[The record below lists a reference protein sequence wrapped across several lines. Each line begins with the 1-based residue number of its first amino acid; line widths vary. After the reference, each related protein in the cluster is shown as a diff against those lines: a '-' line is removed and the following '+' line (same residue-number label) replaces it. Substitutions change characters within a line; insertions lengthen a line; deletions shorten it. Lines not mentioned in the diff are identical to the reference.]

1 MRRQFQE
8 ILALVRAGEPAERS
22 FTVEDTEY
30 VRNFYPRERLILLG
44 CGHVSQP
51 VCQYA
56 ADLGFAVTVADDR
69 PSFANHTRFPQAEKV
84 ICDSFENAV
93 MRDAYNL
100 IGTGQKRCVT
110 VDMSNDVAEEE
121 GMVCG
126 GQIKVLIED
135 VVE

>member
-8 ILALVRAGEPAERS
+8 ILALVRAGQPAERS

-56 ADLGFAVTVADDR
+56 ADLGFAVTVG
-69 PSFANHTRFPQAEKV
+69 QALV
-84 ICDSFENAV
+84 LYGGDLV
-93 MRDAYNL
+93 VGG
-100 IGTGQKRCVT
+100 GTISRVPE
-110 VDMSNDVAEEE
+110 A
-121 GMVCG
+121 
-126 GQIKVLIED
+126 
-135 VVE
+135 

>member
-30 VRNFYPRERLILLG
+30 VRHFYPRERLILLG

-56 ADLGFAVTVADDR
+56 ADLGFAVTMG
-69 PSFANHTRFPQAEKV
+69 QALV
-84 ICDSFENAV
+84 LYDGDLV
-93 MRDAYNL
+93 VGG
-100 IGTGQKRCVT
+100 GTISRVP
-110 VDMSNDVAEEE
+110 
-121 GMVCG
+121 
-126 GQIKVLIED
+126 
-135 VVE
+135 

>member
-8 ILALVRAGEPAERS
+8 ILALVRAEEPAERS

-56 ADLGFAVTVADDR
+56 ADLGFAVTVG
-69 PSFANHTRFPQAEKV
+69 QALVLYDGDLVVGGGTISLMPEEK
-84 ICDSFENAV
+84 
-93 MRDAYNL
+93 
-100 IGTGQKRCVT
+100 
-110 VDMSNDVAEEE
+110 
-121 GMVCG
+121 
-126 GQIKVLIED
+126 
-135 VVE
+135 

>member
-8 ILALVRAGEPAERS
+8 ILALVRAEEPAERS

-56 ADLGFAVTVADDR
+56 ADLGFAVTVG
-69 PSFANHTRFPQAEKV
+69 QALVLYDGELV
-84 ICDSFENAV
+84 V
-93 MRDAYNL
+93 GG
-100 IGTGQKRCVT
+100 GTISRVPE
-110 VDMSNDVAEEE
+110 A
-121 GMVCG
+121 
-126 GQIKVLIED
+126 
-135 VVE
+135 

>member
-8 ILALVRAGEPAERS
+8 ILALVRAEEPAERS

-56 ADLGFAVTVADDR
+56 ADLGFAVTVG
-69 PSFANHTRFPQAEKV
+69 QALV
-84 ICDSFENAV
+84 LYDGDLV
-93 MRDAYNL
+93 VGG
-100 IGTGQKRCVT
+100 GTISRVP
-110 VDMSNDVAEEE
+110 
-121 GMVCG
+121 
-126 GQIKVLIED
+126 
-135 VVE
+135 

>member
-8 ILALVRAGEPAERS
+8 ILALVRAEEPAERS

-56 ADLGFAVTVADDR
+56 ADLGFAVTVG
-69 PSFANHTRFPQAEKV
+69 QALVLCDGDLVVGGGTISLMPEEK
-84 ICDSFENAV
+84 
-93 MRDAYNL
+93 
-100 IGTGQKRCVT
+100 
-110 VDMSNDVAEEE
+110 
-121 GMVCG
+121 
-126 GQIKVLIED
+126 
-135 VVE
+135 

>member
-1 MRRQFQE
+1 MRSQFQE
-8 ILALVRAGEPAERS
+8 ILALVRAGKPAERS
-22 FTVEDTEY
+22 FEAERTEY

-44 CGHVSQP
+44 CGHVSPP

-56 ADLGFAVTVADDR
+56 ADLGFAVTVRERAISVAAQLIR
-69 PSFANHTRFPQAEKV
+69 CRRANISRRSK
-84 ICDSFENAV
+84 IAV
-93 MRDAYNL
+93 L
-100 IGTGQKRCVT
+100 T
-110 VDMSNDVAEEE
+110 AEEE

>member
-8 ILALVRAGEPAERS
+8 ILALVRAGQPAERS

-56 ADLGFAVTVADDR
+56 ADLGFAVTMG
-69 PSFANHTRFPQAEKV
+69 QALVLYDGDLVVGGGTISRVPEEK
-84 ICDSFENAV
+84 
-93 MRDAYNL
+93 
-100 IGTGQKRCVT
+100 
-110 VDMSNDVAEEE
+110 
-121 GMVCG
+121 
-126 GQIKVLIED
+126 
-135 VVE
+135 

>member
-8 ILALVRAGEPAERS
+8 ILALVRAEEPAERS

-56 ADLGFAVTVADDR
+56 ADLGFAVTVG
-69 PSFANHTRFPQAEKV
+69 QALVLYDGDLVVGGGTISRVPEEK
-84 ICDSFENAV
+84 
-93 MRDAYNL
+93 
-100 IGTGQKRCVT
+100 
-110 VDMSNDVAEEE
+110 
-121 GMVCG
+121 
-126 GQIKVLIED
+126 
-135 VVE
+135 

>member
-8 ILALVRAGEPAERS
+8 ILALVRAEEPAERS

-56 ADLGFAVTVADDR
+56 ADLGFAVTMG
-69 PSFANHTRFPQAEKV
+69 QALVLYDGDLVVGGGTISRVPEEK
-84 ICDSFENAV
+84 
-93 MRDAYNL
+93 
-100 IGTGQKRCVT
+100 
-110 VDMSNDVAEEE
+110 
-121 GMVCG
+121 
-126 GQIKVLIED
+126 
-135 VVE
+135 

>member
-8 ILALVRAGEPAERS
+8 ILALVRAEEPAERS

-56 ADLGFAVTVADDR
+56 ADLGFAVTVG
-69 PSFANHTRFPQAEKV
+69 QALVLYDGELV
-84 ICDSFENAV
+84 V
-93 MRDAYNL
+93 GG
-100 IGTGQKRCVT
+100 GTISRVP
-110 VDMSNDVAEEE
+110 EE
-121 GMVCG
+121 G
-126 GQIKVLIED
+126 
-135 VVE
+135 

>member
-8 ILALVRAGEPAERS
+8 ILALVRAEEPAERS

-56 ADLGFAVTVADDR
+56 ADLGFAVTVG
-69 PSFANHTRFPQAEKV
+69 QALV
-84 ICDSFENAV
+84 LYDGDLV
-93 MRDAYNL
+93 VGG
-100 IGTGQKRCVT
+100 GTISRVP
-110 VDMSNDVAEEE
+110 E
-121 GMVCG
+121 G
-126 GQIKVLIED
+126 K
-135 VVE
+135 

>member
-8 ILALVRAGEPAERS
+8 ILALVRAEEPAERS

-56 ADLGFAVTVADDR
+56 ADLGFAVTVG
-69 PSFANHTRFPQAEKV
+69 QALV
-84 ICDSFENAV
+84 LYDGDLV
-93 MRDAYNL
+93 VGG
-100 IGTGQKRCVT
+100 GTVSRVP
-110 VDMSNDVAEEE
+110 E
-121 GMVCG
+121 G
-126 GQIKVLIED
+126 K
-135 VVE
+135 

>member
-8 ILALVRAGEPAERS
+8 ILALVRAEEPAERS

-56 ADLGFAVTVADDR
+56 ADLGFAVTVG
-69 PSFANHTRFPQAEKV
+69 QALVLYDGDLVVGGTISLMPEEK
-84 ICDSFENAV
+84 
-93 MRDAYNL
+93 
-100 IGTGQKRCVT
+100 
-110 VDMSNDVAEEE
+110 
-121 GMVCG
+121 
-126 GQIKVLIED
+126 
-135 VVE
+135 